1 MKGSNTTRKG
11 VLTYRPGI
19 SRVPAKGHHVVQS
32 LSLGCHVIR
41 CAREQRV
48 WDGVRQLSF
57 VHQERGRLAVKPASA
72 AAPARSPS
80 GRVCMVLLP
89 SERTSRTVAGRVRLP
104 CVGTACPDF
113 LLRPARGRQHS
124 RSLLGWRLRL
134 HIAGHPVWRAV
145 AGRGIRCGKR

>member
-57 VHQERGRLAVKPASA
+57 VHQERVTCCKARFRSCPSSITKWAGLYGVAAV
-72 AAPARSPS
+72 
-80 GRVCMVLLP
+80 
-89 SERTSRTVAGRVRLP
+89 RT
-104 CVGTACPDF
+104 
-113 LLRPARGRQHS
+113 H
-124 RSLLGWRLRL
+124 
-134 HIAGHPVWRAV
+134 
-145 AGRGIRCGKR
+145 K